1 MTLCPV
7 CRGPMH
13 VIGTSMNGEYRF
25 CGHCARTDYVP
36 YAGQQA
42 TTTMD
47 PYSESPAIK
56 LDVDAVKALVV
67 QLDRKD
73 QQQLYEFLY
82 NACDCR
88 MGR

>member
-1 MTLCPV
+1 MNPCPV
-7 CRGPMH
+7 CNSPMH

-42 TTTMD
+42 VAAMD
-47 PYSESPAIK
+47 ATEGPANK

-67 QLDRKD
+67 QLDGKD
-73 QQQLYEFLY
+73 QQRLYEFLHVS
-82 NACDCR
+82 CGCR
-88 MGR
+88 MWR

>member
-1 MTLCPV
+1 MNPCPV
-7 CRGPMH
+7 CNSPMY

-42 TTTMD
+42 VAAM
-47 PYSESPAIK
+47 EGEGVPATK
-56 LDVDAVKALVV
+56 LDLDAIKALVV